1 MKNNLAIRFLSY
13 SVFIAFLTLAITLAF
28 PIAKPK
34 PAECAGCSILTC
46 YGPRTCGNQ
55 CVCIKRGM
63 DLSGSCYSVN
73 KSEPLPFGYSVM
85 E

>member
-1 MKNNLAIRFLSY
+1 MKKKLSVAILLIATGF
-13 SVFIAFLTLAITLAF
+13 SVVGFVAQ
-28 PIAKPK
+28 PK
-34 PAECAGCSILTC
+34 RAECAGCSILTC

-73 KSEPLPFGYSVM
+73 KSESLPFGYSVM